1 MRIAQE
7 LGCPVSEAVSGR
19 GTSCAWAEKDVPVH
33 LRQLAL
39 AALGGFVTYFLLGFL
54 LFGLLPQ
61 LRRQFS
67 KYPAVYRNQEGIKRV
82 MPFGMAAIFV
92 AMLALAVL
100 YAMLYQG
107 ASPLAEG
114 ARFGALIGLY
124 SVCSFVVHNYVTL
137 NIGLRLALLQAGAYF
152 VEWTLTGAAI
162 GLPYRPAVLH

>member
-1 MRIAQE
+1 
-7 LGCPVSEAVSGR
+7 
-19 GTSCAWAEKDVPVH
+19 
-33 LRQLAL
+33 
-39 AALGGFVTYFLLGFL
+39 
-54 LFGLLPQ
+54 LPQ

-82 MPFGMAAIFV
+82 MPFGMAAVFV

-124 SVCSFVVHNYVTL
+124 SVCSFVVHNYVNP
-137 NIGLRLALLQAGAYF
+137 NIGLRLTLLQAGAYF
-152 VEWTLTGAAI
+152 VEWTLTGVAI